1 MLANW
6 LSASR
11 VLVRLLVATISL
23 ADSLAVPLSHELHGA
38 SPLSSRLLAGISLQE
53 MEPRKQRVPVAPH
66 TSDWLDTND
75 SNSDP
80 KLVAGA
86 PSFSFKYQ
94 MPHWTYVIL
103 GASDQPLLA
112 CVNTP
117 IHGGRAEPR
126 LLSPE
131 DP

>member
-1 MLANW
+1 MLAGM
-6 LSASR
+6 S
-11 VLVRLLVATISL
+11 IQ
-23 ADSLAVPLSHELHGA
+23 DSEK
-38 SPLSSRLLAGISLQE
+38 
-53 MEPRKQRVPVAPH
+53 MKQRVPVAPH
-66 TSDWLDTND
+66 TSAWFDMKDL
-75 SNSDP
+75 SCGSIS
-80 KLVAGA
+80 VAA
-86 PSFSFKYQ
+86 AMANLLMYQ